1 MREACRLGHRW
12 RQDEWTFDE
21 RKRRLGEPLRLPD
34 VANRSD
40 STSVEVTVCGDPVVG
55 QALVLLLWG
64 FSYGA
69 RFLPLSTVGEP
80 GVLKGTQLL
89 LITATPQLSDERRKA
104 ILALIQREVDAA
116 KIPLL
121 QLLDS
126 SEALGDRGERGDG
139 SRHVVPWP
147 CSIEELKQRIEEAL
161 LINPKEDQS
170 PCRSPRP

>member
-1 MREACRLGHRW
+1 MNETGRN
-12 RQDEWTFDE
+12 
-21 RKRRLGEPLRLPD
+21 RKLGEPVRLPEA
-34 VANRSD
+34 ANRSD
-40 STSVEVTVCGDPVVG
+40 SASVELAVCGDPVVSR
-55 QALVLLLWG
+55 ALVLLLRS
-64 FSYGA
+64 FRYGA

-89 LITATPQLSDERRKA
+89 LITATPQLNDERRKA
-104 ILALIQREVDAA
+104 LLALMQREVDAVQ
-116 KIPLL
+116 IPLL

-126 SEALGDRGERGDG
+126 SEALGDRGARGDG